1 MQPKIKKT
9 ELEAVKNRINTIKI
23 WTNYREEKL
32 EKPFEA
38 VEVKKKKLKWWQ
50 KDILRIKNRDLT
62 HMSGGKKLPKKRT
75 NPLVIKDMRH
85 ENFSDPKIELHQLIK
100 ELIICHTTLNCRAQ
114 HLTKS
119 SYNLKFKI

>member
-1 MQPKIKKT
+1 MQLKIKKT

-38 VEVKKKKLKWWQ
+38 VEVKEKKKLKWWQ

-62 HMSGGKKLPKKRT
+62 YTSGGKKLPKKRT
-75 NPLVIKDMRH
+75 N
-85 ENFSDPKIELHQLIK
+85 N
-100 ELIICHTTLNCRAQ
+100 
-114 HLTKS
+114 
-119 SYNLKFKI
+119 